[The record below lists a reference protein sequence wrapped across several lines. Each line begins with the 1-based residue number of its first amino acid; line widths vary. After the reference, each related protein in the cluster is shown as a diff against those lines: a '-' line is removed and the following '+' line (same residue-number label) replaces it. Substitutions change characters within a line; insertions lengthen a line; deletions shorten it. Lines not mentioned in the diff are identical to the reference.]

1 MRAESWTISMLFD
14 ALDKNQKG
22 NLSSYDLEKLV
33 IEQRKSGSRT
43 IVDEI
48 DLLVAMYDRS
58 VYGNINY
65 ADFEYGLTPR
75 LQG

>member
-1 MRAESWTISMLFD
+1 MLFD
-14 ALDKNQKG
+14 ALDITKKG
-22 NLSSYDLEKLV
+22 SLTSYDMEKLI

-48 DLLVAMYDRS
+48 DLLVAMYDRGC
-58 VYGNINY
+58 YGKINF

>member
-1 MRAESWTISMLFD
+1 MLFD
-14 ALDKNQKG
+14 ALDQTKKG
-22 NLSSYDLEKLV
+22 SLTSYDIEKLV

-58 VYGNINY
+58 CYGKINF
-65 ADFEYGLTPR
+65 ADFEYGITPR